1 MTTPLQVLVERAD
14 VEARL
19 GETLAEPETT
29 QVDSLIAFASSKVRS
44 KVGTIDARIVA
55 GTLDP
60 ELVKGTLVTVVCRAL
75 DTMRIGLR
83 VRSEQYPEIQTTYAD
98 ASPELIEFT
107 EGELETLSPD
117 SGKTGGAF
125 TIRAVGSR

>member
-1 MTTPLQVLVERAD
+1 MTTPLQVLLERSD

-19 GETLAEPETT
+19 GETLAEPETG
-29 QVDSLIAFASSKVRS
+29 QVDSLIAFASSKARS
-44 KVGTIDARIVA
+44 KVTALDARIVA

-75 DTMRIGLR
+75 DTLRIGLR

-98 ASPELIEFT
+98 AKPELIEFT
-107 EGELETLSPD
+107 DDELATLSPG
-117 SGKTGGAF
+117 SGQTGGAF